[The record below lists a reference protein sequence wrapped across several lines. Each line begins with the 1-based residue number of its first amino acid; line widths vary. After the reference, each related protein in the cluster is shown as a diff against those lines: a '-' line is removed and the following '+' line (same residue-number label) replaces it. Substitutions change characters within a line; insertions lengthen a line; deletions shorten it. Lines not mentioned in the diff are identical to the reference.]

1 MDAEV
6 RLYDNLFTVSNPDEG
21 NFLDYLNP
29 DSLKVLTGCKVER
42 ALGEAQPGESYQVL
56 RQGYF
61 CVDSK
66 DSKPG
71 ALVFNRS
78 VKLKDSFKPEK

>member
-1 MDAEV
+1 MQRFAC
-6 RLYDNLFTVSNPDEG
+6 TA

-29 DSLKVLTGCKVER
+29 DSLEILQGCKVER
-42 ALGEAQPGESYQVL
+42 ALAEAEAPANYQFL

-61 CVDSK
+61 CVDSR

-78 VKLKDSFKPEK
+78 VALKDSFKA

>member
-1 MDAEV
+1 MATNSLAHRTTWLRSD
-6 RLYDNLFTVSNPDEG
+6 
-21 NFLDYLNP
+21 FLQ
-29 DSLKVLTGCKVER
+29 VLTGCKVESS
-42 ALGEAQPGESYQVL
+42 LGEAKPGESYQFL

-78 VKLKDSFKPEK
+78 VKLKDSFKPA